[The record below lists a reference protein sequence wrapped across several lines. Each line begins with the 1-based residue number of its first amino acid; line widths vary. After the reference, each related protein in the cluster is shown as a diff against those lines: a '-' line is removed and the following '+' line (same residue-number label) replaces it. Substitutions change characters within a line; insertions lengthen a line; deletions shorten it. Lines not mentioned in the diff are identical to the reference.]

1 MALSSIIER
10 IKANFPNELHGIKHW
25 VAWTYETDSERPDK
39 LRKVPKI
46 PNPSTEN
53 NAAVNKPSTWGLLE
67 QAIETAR
74 QRNFD
79 GVGFMLAGEYNGVD
93 LDHCRNKDTGEI
105 EPWAQEIIN
114 RANSYTE
121 ESVSGTGVHIWYKGH
136 LPISAARRKRGN
148 VEVFNGGY
156 FTVTG
161 TPLNGEIKPLMED
174 TEFAMGIIRD
184 YIDKPVSKRGDDPSK
199 AAPTPCDNQTH
210 YKPQLLDHELIAK
223 ACKDDE
229 QFNQL
234 WRGNWQGRY
243 PSPSEA
249 DLSLCC
255 KLAFW
260 TGKDLD
266 RMDTLFRL
274 SGLMRTDWDGPRGG
288 GRTYGTITLDKALE
302 RQTAVY
308 DPEAMRKQRAT
319 EYRITF
325 GVDSHSGGQQT
336 GQTSAKPD
344 QPDQPDDGLVR
355 FPDDHTDQG
364 NAVAFADTYK
374 DLFYYVDG
382 WGWTSWNGRLWEKN
396 ALEQAKKAFMRM
408 CDNMKTK
415 ALADVA
421 EKNDDP
427 AAIARLKWALKSRHK
442 KQITDAL
449 CLAQALM
456 LKRAE
461 EFDACEFD
469 LNTPGGIVDLR
480 TGTMRASDPKA
491 LCTCM
496 TKFAPSNEPCPD
508 WKKFLDY
515 VTGGDAEL
523 IEYLQLVAGM
533 AAVGAVYL
541 EGFVIAHGAGGNGKS
556 TLFNVLYDVLGG
568 YSGTVPPDLLM
579 VQQNKAEPIGLAAV
593 KGKRFVLAAETEEN
607 NRLSA
612 STMKRLAATDSI
624 TGRVLYQNNIAFKPT
639 HTLVLTTNH
648 LPKISSTDHGTW
660 RRILT
665 IPFEKR
671 IERDMTPIRDYAKQL
686 QEREGASILA
696 WIIEGARKFYAAKCD
711 IVPPEAVRR
720 ATEEYQKQEDRIGC
734 FIDERCKIGQGYSVP
749 SGALYEAYRQWAIE
763 SGDNIQRQDRFK
775 SSLEDKGFT
784 TRRTSSARVW
794 DGLTL
799 GSPQLS
805 NKGLTVIHP
814 AGITE

>member
-1 MALSSIIER
+1 MALSSTIER

-25 VAWTYETDSERPDK
+25 VAWTYEADSERPDK
-39 LRKVPKI
+39 LRKVPK
-46 PNPSTEN
+46 NPSTGN
-53 NAAVNKPSTWGLLE
+53 NAAVDKPSTWGLLE

-121 ESVSGTGVHIWYKGH
+121 ESVSGTGVHILHKGH

-184 YIDKPVSKRGDDPSK
+184 YIDKPVSKRGTDPGK

-336 GQTSAKPD
+336 GQTSAKPV

-449 CLAQALM
+449 FLAQPLM
-456 LKRAE
+456 LRKAE

-508 WKKFLDY
+508 WHEFLDY
-515 VTGGDAEL
+515 VTGGDGEL
-523 IEYLQLVAGM
+523 VNYLQLVAGM
-533 AAVGAVYL
+533 AAVGAVYY
-541 EGFVIAHGAGGNGKS
+541 EGLVIAHGTGGNGKS
-556 TLFNVLYDVLGG
+556 TLFNTLFGVFGSYAGTIAPEVLMSQRNRTEV
-568 YSGTVPPDLLM
+568 T
-579 VQQNKAEPIGLAAV
+579 GLAV
-593 KGKRFVLAAETEEN
+593 VQGKRYVLAAETEESN
-607 NRLSA
+607 KLSE
-612 STMKRLAATDSI
+612 STMKRLASTDQI
-624 TGRVLYQNNIAFKPT
+624 HARFLYQNEFTFSPT
-639 HTLVLTTNH
+639 HTLILATNH
-648 LPKISSTDHGTW
+648 LPKIHSTDRGTW
-660 RRILT
+660 RRLMT
-665 IPFEKR
+665 VPFEKR
-671 IERDMTPIRDYAKQL
+671 IAEDKPVIRNYAKQL
-686 QEREGASILA
+686 QEREGAAILA
-696 WIIEGARKFYAAKCD
+696 WIIEGARKFYAAGCD
-711 IVPPEAVRR
+711 IELPGAVLR
-720 ATEEYQKQEDRIGC
+720 ATEEYQQNEDRIEN
-734 FIDERCKIGQGYSVP
+734 FLEDRCEKGPGYSV
-749 SGALYEAYRQWAIE
+749 SGGALYSAYRAWAIE
-763 SGDNIQRQDRFK
+763 NDECTYRGRDFAK
-775 SSLEDKGFT
+775 ALEAKGYTKRSTKQAKMWYGLALNASKPIPVRVF
-784 TRRTSSARVW
+784 SANQT
-794 DGLTL
+794 D
-799 GSPQLS
+799 
-805 NKGLTVIHP
+805 
-814 AGITE
+814 A